1 MNKVGKWSEYMT
13 DNIIKAG
20 FVMTESF
27 IKESITNTIEQ
38 IGFINIQWNAIQSN
52 KIKEYYLT
60 NPVDILIAE
69 YKKGGYDESL
79 SIIRRIRDLSSKV
92 KIVFFTD
99 LNDYDSINT
108 LLNKG
113 ANAFISYSNSSKNI
127 VNAINKILLFG
138 KEYICSELS
147 HEIMKIRFS
156 NEYNKRLRLTYSEL
170 KVVDYLCMGLKIEEI
185 SRLLHKSHK
194 TISNQKLSAMQ
205 KLGVKTDIA
214 LYKKFNHID

>member
-1 MNKVGKWSEYMT
+1 MSKK
-13 DNIIKAG
+13 IIKAG
-20 FVMTESF
+20 FVMTENF
-27 IKESITNTIEQ
+27 IKESITNTIGE
-38 IGFINIQWNAIQSN
+38 IEYINIEWNALRSN
-52 KIKEYYLT
+52 KIKDHYLT
-60 NPVDILIAE
+60 CPVDILISE

-79 SIIRRIRDLSSKV
+79 SIIRRVRDLSSKV

-113 ANAFISYSNSSKNI
+113 ANAFISYSNNRKSI
-127 VNAINKILLFG
+127 INAINKIILFG

-147 HEIMKIRFS
+147 HEIVKIRG
-156 NEYNKRLRLTYSEL
+156 NNDYNNKLKLTHSEL
-170 KVVDYLCMGLKIEEI
+170 KVIDYLCLGLKIEEI

>member
-1 MNKVGKWSEYMT
+1 
-13 DNIIKAG
+13 
-20 FVMTESF
+20 
-27 IKESITNTIEQ
+27 
-38 IGFINIQWNAIQSN
+38 
-52 KIKEYYLT
+52 
-60 NPVDILIAE
+60 VDILIAE
-69 YKKGGYDESL
+69 YKKGSYDESL

-99 LNDYDSINT
+99 LKDYDSINT

-113 ANAFISYSNSSKNI
+113 ANAFIAYSNNRKSI
-127 VNAINKILLFG
+127 INAINKILLFG

-147 HEIMKIRFS
+147 HEIMKIRFTK
-156 NEYNKRLRLTYSEL
+156 EYNKTLKLTYSEL
-170 KVVDYLCMGLKIEEI
+170 RVVDYLCLGLKIEEI

>member
-1 MNKVGKWSEYMT
+1 
-13 DNIIKAG
+13 
-20 FVMTESF
+20 MTESF
-27 IKESITNTIEQ
+27 IKESISNVIEQ
-38 IGFINIQWNAIQSN
+38 IECVNVEWNAIRSN
-52 KIKEYYLT
+52 KIKDYYLT
-60 NPVDILIAE
+60 CPVDILIAE
-69 YKKGGYDESL
+69 YKKGSYDESL

-99 LNDYDSINT
+99 LKDYDSINT

-113 ANAFISYSNSSKNI
+113 ANAFIAYSNNRKSI
-127 VNAINKILLFG
+127 INAINKILLFG

-147 HEIMKIRFS
+147 HEIMKIRFTK
-156 NEYNKRLRLTYSEL
+156 EYNKTLKLTYSEL
-170 KVVDYLCMGLKIEEI
+170 RVVDYLCLGLKIEEI

>member
-1 MNKVGKWSEYMT
+1 MN
-13 DNIIKAG
+13 
-20 FVMTESF
+20 ESF
-27 IKESITNTIEQ
+27 IKESISNAIEQ
-38 IGFINIQWNAIQSN
+38 TGCVNVEWNAIRSN
-52 KIKEYYLT
+52 KIKDYYL
-60 NPVDILIAE
+60 NRPVDLLVSE
-69 YKKGGYDESL
+69 YKKGSYDESL
-79 SIIRRIRDLSSKV
+79 SIIRKARDLSSKV

-99 LNDYDSINT
+99 LNDYDIINT

-113 ANAFISYSNSSKNI
+113 ANAFISYTNNRMNIINS
-127 VNAINKILLFG
+127 INKILLFG

-156 NEYNKRLRLTYSEL
+156 DEYNKKLKLTHSEL
-170 KVVDYLCMGLKIEEI
+170 KVVDYLCLGLKIEEI
-185 SRLLHKSHK
+185 SKLLHKSHK